1 MTSPLRHG
9 RSDRGKNVLKGIRGT
24 LDISPVPEFER
35 SAYFMICN
43 SKYLYKIELV
53 TASDVAEFNKI
64 ATKCPGNVYIVNGE
78 NGKKKLNAKSFLGVH
93 LARMA
98 WNEIYVETDF
108 DCYFDFE
115 KFICE

>member
-1 MTSPLRHG
+1 MSVGTFAFIAFIVCFVVCYNILHDYNIKKLQEEKERKLYERRKKESGLHNQKQPMKSMKL
-9 RSDRGKNVLKGIRGT
+9 SKN
-24 LDISPVPEFER
+24 
-35 SAYFMICN
+35 
-43 SKYLYKIELV
+43 
-53 TASDVAEFNKI
+53 
-64 ATKCPGNVYIVNGE
+64 
-78 NGKKKLNAKSFLGVH
+78 KKKLNAKSFLGVH

>member
-1 MTSPLRHG
+1 M
-9 RSDRGKNVLKGIRGT
+9 DRVDGDFACTRYAKGVHT
-24 LDISPVPEFER
+24 
-35 SAYFMICN
+35 MICN

-64 ATKCPGNVYIVNGE
+64 ATKCNGNVYIVNGA
-78 NGKKKLNAKSFLGVH
+78 NGRKKLNAKSFLGVH

-108 DCYFDFE
+108 DCYFEFE

>member
-1 MTSPLRHG
+1 MVHL
-9 RSDRGKNVLKGIRGT
+9 
-24 LDISPVPEFER
+24 
-35 SAYFMICN
+35 MICT
-43 SKYLYKIELV
+43 SKYLYKIDLV

-115 KFICE
+115 KLPDARRFFCFSLYSTTKTHFCGF

>member
-1 MTSPLRHG
+1 
-9 RSDRGKNVLKGIRGT
+9 
-24 LDISPVPEFER
+24 
-35 SAYFMICN
+35 MICN

-93 LARMA
+93 LARMV

>member
-1 MTSPLRHG
+1 MEKVRF
-9 RSDRGKNVLKGIRGT
+9 GIVG
-24 LDISPVPEFER
+24 V
-35 SAYFMICN
+35 
-43 SKYLYKIELV
+43 
-53 TASDVAEFNKI
+53 
-64 ATKCPGNVYIVNGE
+64 GNMGS
-78 NGKKKLNAKSFLGVH
+78 GHAKSFLGVH